1 MIYKVLTLNEWK
13 LAKETGVIIT
23 NIDKNDGFVHL
34 STARQ
39 LNATLSMYFQNS
51 SKVMLLE
58 VSHNKV
64 KKILKYEPT
73 NSDSSRKGFFYH
85 LYGELLIEYISKFWL
100 LERGAFNIPDEILIQ
115 AEADDLSIIRN
126 RVRTWIWAS

>member
-13 LAKETGVIIT
+13 IAKETGVIIT
-23 NIDKNDGFVHL
+23 NVDKNDGFVHL

-39 LNATLSMYFQNS
+39 LNATLSMYFQDS

-73 NSDSSRKGFFYH
+73 NSGSSRIGFFYH
-85 LYGELLIEYISKFWL
+85 LYGDLLIEYVSKFGL

-115 AEADDLSIIRN
+115 AEADDFKE
-126 RVRTWIWAS
+126 

>member
-39 LNATLSMYFQNS
+39 LNATLSMYFQDS

-73 NSDSSRKGFFYH
+73 NSGSSRKGFFYH

-115 AEADDLSIIRN
+115 AEADDFKE
-126 RVRTWIWAS
+126 

>member
-23 NIDKNDGFVHL
+23 NVDKNDGFVHL

-39 LNATLSMYFQNS
+39 LNATLSMYFKES

-115 AEADDLSIIRN
+115 AEADDFKE
-126 RVRTWIWAS
+126 

>member
-23 NIDKNDGFVHL
+23 NVDKNDGFVHL

-39 LNATLSMYFQNS
+39 LNATLSMYFQDS

-100 LERGAFNIPDEILIQ
+100 LERGAFNIPDKILIQ
-115 AEADDLSIIRN
+115 AEADDFKE
-126 RVRTWIWAS
+126 

>member
-1 MIYKVLTLNEWK
+1 MIYKVLTLSEWK

-23 NIDKNDGFVHL
+23 NVDKNDGFVHL

-39 LNATLSMYFQNS
+39 LNATLSMYFQDS

-58 VSHNKV
+58 VCHNKV
-64 KKILKYEPT
+64 KKILKYDPT
-73 NSDSSRKGFFYH
+73 NLGSSRKGFFYH

-115 AEADDLSIIRN
+115 AEADDFKE
-126 RVRTWIWAS
+126 

>member
-1 MIYKVLTLNEWK
+1 MIYKVLTLDEWNQ
-13 LAKETGVIIT
+13 AKDSGSIV
-23 NIDKNDGFVHL
+23 NDVDKNDGFVHL

-39 LNATLSMYFQNS
+39 LNATLSMYFQDS

-58 VSHNKV
+58 VSHNQV

-73 NSDSSRKGFFYH
+73 NSGSSRKGFFYH
-85 LYGELLIEYISKFWL
+85 LYGELLIEYVSKFWL

-115 AEADDLSIIRN
+115 AEADDFKE
-126 RVRTWIWAS
+126 

>member
-23 NIDKNDGFVHL
+23 NVDKNDGFVHL

-39 LNATLSMYFQNS
+39 LNATLSMYFQDS

-58 VSHNKV
+58 VRHNKV

-73 NSDSSRKGFFYH
+73 NSGSSRKGFFYH
-85 LYGELLIEYISKFWL
+85 LYGDLLIEYVSKFWL

-115 AEADDLSIIRN
+115 AEADDFKE
-126 RVRTWIWAS
+126 

>member
-1 MIYKVLTLNEWK
+1 MIYKVLTLSEWK

-23 NIDKNDGFVHL
+23 NVDKNDGFVHL

-39 LNATLSMYFQNS
+39 LNATLSMYFQDS

-73 NSDSSRKGFFYH
+73 NSGSSRKGFFYH

-115 AEADDLSIIRN
+115 AEADDFKE
-126 RVRTWIWAS
+126 

>member
-23 NIDKNDGFVHL
+23 NVDKNDGFVHL

-39 LNATLSMYFQNS
+39 LNATLSMYFQDS

-58 VSHNKV
+58 VSHNKA

-73 NSDSSRKGFFYH
+73 NSGSSRKGFFYH
-85 LYGELLIEYISKFWL
+85 LYGDLLIEYVSKFWL

-115 AEADDLSIIRN
+115 AEADDFKE
-126 RVRTWIWAS
+126 

>member
-13 LAKETGVIIT
+13 LAKESGVIIT
-23 NIDKNDGFVHL
+23 NVDKNDGFVHL

-39 LNATLSMYFQNS
+39 LNATLSMYFQDS

-73 NSDSSRKGFFYH
+73 NSGSSRKGFFYH

-115 AEADDLSIIRN
+115 AEADDFKE
-126 RVRTWIWAS
+126 

>member
-13 LAKETGVIIT
+13 IAKETGVIIT
-23 NIDKNDGFVHL
+23 NVDKNDGFVHL

-73 NSDSSRKGFFYH
+73 NSGSSRKGFFYH
-85 LYGELLIEYISKFWL
+85 LYGDLLIEYVSKFWL

-115 AEADDLSIIRN
+115 AEADDFKE
-126 RVRTWIWAS
+126 

>member
-13 LAKETGVIIT
+13 IAKETGVIIT
-23 NIDKNDGFVHL
+23 NVDKNDGFVHL

-39 LNATLSMYFQNS
+39 LNATLSMYFQDS

-58 VSHNKV
+58 VSHSKV

-73 NSDSSRKGFFYH
+73 NSGSSRKGFFYH
-85 LYGELLIEYISKFWL
+85 LYGDLLIEYVSKFWL

-115 AEADDLSIIRN
+115 AEADDFKE
-126 RVRTWIWAS
+126 

>member
-13 LAKETGVIIT
+13 IAKETGVIIT
-23 NIDKNDGFVHL
+23 NVDKNDGFVHL

-39 LNATLSMYFQNS
+39 LNATLSMYFQDS

-73 NSDSSRKGFFYH
+73 NSGSSRKGFFYH
-85 LYGELLIEYISKFWL
+85 LYGELLIEYVSKFWL

-115 AEADDLSIIRN
+115 AEADDFKE
-126 RVRTWIWAS
+126 

>member
-13 LAKETGVIIT
+13 IAKETGVIIT
-23 NIDKNDGFVHL
+23 NVDQNDGFVHL

-39 LNATLSMYFQNS
+39 LNATLSIYFQDS

-58 VSHNKV
+58 VCHNKV

-73 NSDSSRKGFFYH
+73 NSGSSRKGFFYH

-115 AEADDLSIIRN
+115 AEADDFKE
-126 RVRTWIWAS
+126 

>member
-13 LAKETGVIIT
+13 IAKETGVIIT
-23 NIDKNDGFVHL
+23 NVDRNDGFVHL

-39 LNATLSMYFQNS
+39 LNATLSMYFQDS

-73 NSDSSRKGFFYH
+73 NSGSSRKGFFYH
-85 LYGELLIEYISKFWL
+85 LYGDLLIEYVSKFWL

-115 AEADDLSIIRN
+115 AEADDFKE
-126 RVRTWIWAS
+126 

>member
-13 LAKETGVIIT
+13 IAKETGVIIT
-23 NIDKNDGFVHL
+23 NVDKNDGFVHL

-39 LNATLSMYFQNS
+39 LNATLSMYFQDS

-64 KKILKYEPT
+64 KKILKSEPAKPG
-73 NSDSSRKGFFYH
+73 SSRKGFFYH
-85 LYGELLIEYISKFWL
+85 LYGELLIEYVSKFWL

-115 AEADDLSIIRN
+115 AEADDFKE
-126 RVRTWIWAS
+126 

>member
-13 LAKETGVIIT
+13 IAKETGVIIT
-23 NIDKNDGFVHL
+23 NVDKNDGFVHL

-39 LNATLSMYFQNS
+39 LNATLSMYFQDS

-58 VSHNKV
+58 VRHNKV

-73 NSDSSRKGFFYH
+73 NSGSSRKGFFYH
-85 LYGELLIEYISKFWL
+85 LYGDLLIEYVSKFWI

-115 AEADDLSIIRN
+115 AEADEFKE
-126 RVRTWIWAS
+126 

>member
-1 MIYKVLTLNEWK
+1 MIYKVLTLSEWK

-23 NIDKNDGFVHL
+23 NVDKNDGFVHL

-39 LNATLSMYFQNS
+39 LNATLSMYFQDS

-58 VSHNKV
+58 VSHNQV

-73 NSDSSRKGFFYH
+73 NSGSSRKGFFYH
-85 LYGELLIEYISKFWL
+85 LYGELLIEYVSKFWL
-100 LERGAFNIPDEILIQ
+100 LQRGAFKIPDEILIQ
-115 AEADDLSIIRN
+115 AEADDFKE
-126 RVRTWIWAS
+126 

>member
-23 NIDKNDGFVHL
+23 NVDKNDGFVHL

-39 LNATLSMYFQNS
+39 LNATLSMYFQDS

-73 NSDSSRKGFFYH
+73 NSGSSRKGFFYH
-85 LYGELLIEYISKFWL
+85 LYGDLLIEYVSKFWL

-115 AEADDLSIIRN
+115 AEADN
-126 RVRTWIWAS
+126 FKE

>member
-1 MIYKVLTLNEWK
+1 MIYKVLTLDEWSQ
-13 LAKETGVIIT
+13 AKDSGAIA
-23 NIDKNDGFVHL
+23 NDLDKKDGFVHL

-39 LNATLSMYFQNS
+39 LNATLSMYFKDS

-73 NSDSSRKGFFYH
+73 NSGSSRKGFFYH
-85 LYGELLIEYISKFWL
+85 LYGELLIEYVSKFWL
-100 LERGAFNIPDEILIQ
+100 LERGAFNIPDKILIQ
-115 AEADDLSIIRN
+115 AEADDFKE
-126 RVRTWIWAS
+126 

>member
-13 LAKETGVIIT
+13 IAKETGVIIT
-23 NIDKNDGFVHL
+23 NVDKNDGFVHL

-39 LNATLSMYFQNS
+39 LNTTLSMYFQDS

-85 LYGELLIEYISKFWL
+85 LYGDLLIEYVSKFWL

-115 AEADDLSIIRN
+115 AEADDFKE
-126 RVRTWIWAS
+126 

>member
-13 LAKETGVIIT
+13 IAKETGVIIT
-23 NIDKNDGFVHL
+23 NVDKNDGFVHL

-39 LNATLSMYFQNS
+39 LNATLSMYFQDS

-58 VSHNKV
+58 VSHSKV

-73 NSDSSRKGFFYH
+73 NSGSSRKGFFYH
-85 LYGELLIEYISKFWL
+85 LYGDLLIEYVSKFWL

-115 AEADDLSIIRN
+115 AEAYDFKE
-126 RVRTWIWAS
+126 

>member
-1 MIYKVLTLNEWK
+1 MIYKVLTLDEWK
-13 LAKETGVIIT
+13 IAKETGVIIT
-23 NIDKNDGFVHL
+23 NVDKNDGFVHL

-39 LNATLSMYFQNS
+39 LNATLSMYFQDS

-85 LYGELLIEYISKFWL
+85 LYGELLIEYVSKFWL

-115 AEADDLSIIRN
+115 AEADN
-126 RVRTWIWAS
+126 FKE

>member
-13 LAKETGVIIT
+13 IAKETGVIIT
-23 NIDKNDGFVHL
+23 NVDKNDGFVHL

-73 NSDSSRKGFFYH
+73 NSGSSRKGFFYH
-85 LYGELLIEYISKFWL
+85 LYGDLLIEYVSKFWL
-100 LERGAFNIPDEILIQ
+100 LKRGAFNIPDEILIQ
-115 AEADDLSIIRN
+115 AEADDFKE
-126 RVRTWIWAS
+126 

>member
-13 LAKETGVIIT
+13 IAKETGVIIT
-23 NIDKNDGFVHL
+23 NVDKNDGFVHL

-39 LNATLSMYFQNS
+39 LNATLSMYFQDS
-51 SKVMLLE
+51 SRVMLLE

-73 NSDSSRKGFFYH
+73 NSGSSRKGFFYH
-85 LYGELLIEYISKFWL
+85 LYGDLLIEYVSKFWL

-115 AEADDLSIIRN
+115 AEADDFKE
-126 RVRTWIWAS
+126 

>member
-13 LAKETGVIIT
+13 IAKETGVIIT
-23 NIDKNDGFVHL
+23 NVDKNDGFVHL

-39 LNATLSMYFQNS
+39 LNATLSMYFQDS

-73 NSDSSRKGFFYH
+73 NSGSSRKGFFYH
-85 LYGELLIEYISKFWL
+85 LYGELLIEYISRFWL
-100 LERGAFNIPDEILIQ
+100 LKRGAFNIPDEILIQ
-115 AEADDLSIIRN
+115 AEADDFKE
-126 RVRTWIWAS
+126 

>member
-23 NIDKNDGFVHL
+23 NVDKNDGFVHL

-39 LNATLSMYFQNS
+39 LNATLSMYFQDS

-73 NSDSSRKGFFYH
+73 NSGSSRKGFFYH
-85 LYGELLIEYISKFWL
+85 LYGELLVEYISKFWL

-115 AEADDLSIIRN
+115 AEADDFKE
-126 RVRTWIWAS
+126 

>member
-13 LAKETGVIIT
+13 IAKETGVIIT
-23 NIDKNDGFVHL
+23 NVDKNDGFVHL

-39 LNATLSMYFQNS
+39 LNATLSMYFQDS

-58 VSHNKV
+58 VSHNQV

-73 NSDSSRKGFFYH
+73 NSGSSRKGFFYH
-85 LYGELLIEYISKFWL
+85 LYGDLLIEYVSKFWL

-115 AEADDLSIIRN
+115 AEADDFKE
-126 RVRTWIWAS
+126 

>member
-23 NIDKNDGFVHL
+23 NVDKNDGFVHL

-39 LNATLSMYFQNS
+39 LNATLSLYFQDS

-115 AEADDLSIIRN
+115 AEADDFKE
-126 RVRTWIWAS
+126 

>member
-13 LAKETGVIIT
+13 IAKETGVIIT
-23 NIDKNDGFVHL
+23 NVDKNDGFVHL

-39 LNATLSMYFQNS
+39 LNATLSMYFQDS

-115 AEADDLSIIRN
+115 AEADNLKE
-126 RVRTWIWAS
+126 

>member
-23 NIDKNDGFVHL
+23 NVDKNDGFVHL

-39 LNATLSMYFQNS
+39 LNATLSMYFQDS

-73 NSDSSRKGFFYH
+73 NSGSSRKGFFYH
-85 LYGELLIEYISKFWL
+85 LYGDLLIEYVSKFWL

-115 AEADDLSIIRN
+115 VEADDFKE
-126 RVRTWIWAS
+126 

>member
-23 NIDKNDGFVHL
+23 NVDKNDGFVHL

-39 LNATLSMYFQNS
+39 LNATLSMYFQDS

-85 LYGELLIEYISKFWL
+85 LYGDLLIEYVSKFWL

-115 AEADDLSIIRN
+115 AEADDFKE
-126 RVRTWIWAS
+126 

>member
-1 MIYKVLTLNEWK
+1 MIYKVLTLSEWK

-23 NIDKNDGFVHL
+23 NVDKNDGFVHL

-39 LNATLSMYFQNS
+39 LNATLSMYFQDS

-58 VSHNKV
+58 VCHNKV

-73 NSDSSRKGFFYH
+73 NSGSSRKGFFYH
-85 LYGELLIEYISKFWL
+85 LYGDLLIEYVSKFWL

-115 AEADDLSIIRN
+115 AEADDFKE
-126 RVRTWIWAS
+126 

>member
-23 NIDKNDGFVHL
+23 NVDKNDGFVHL

-39 LNATLSMYFQNS
+39 LNATLSMYFQDS

-73 NSDSSRKGFFYH
+73 NSGSSRKGFFYH
-85 LYGELLIEYISKFWL
+85 LYGDLLIEYVSKFWL

-115 AEADDLSIIRN
+115 AEADDFKE
-126 RVRTWIWAS
+126 

>member
-1 MIYKVLTLNEWK
+1 MIYKVLTLREWK

-23 NIDKNDGFVHL
+23 NVDKNDGFVHL

-39 LNATLSMYFQNS
+39 LNATLSMYFQDS

-58 VSHNKV
+58 VSHNQV

-73 NSDSSRKGFFYH
+73 NSGSSRKGFFYH
-85 LYGELLIEYISKFWL
+85 LYGELLIEYVSKFWL
-100 LERGAFNIPDEILIQ
+100 LQRGAFKIPDEILIQ
-115 AEADDLSIIRN
+115 AEADDFKE
-126 RVRTWIWAS
+126 

>member
-13 LAKETGVIIT
+13 IAKETGVIIT
-23 NIDKNDGFVHL
+23 NVDKNDGFVHL

-39 LNATLSMYFQNS
+39 LNATLSMYFQDS

-58 VSHNKV
+58 VCHNKV

-73 NSDSSRKGFFYH
+73 NSGSSRKGFFYH

-115 AEADDLSIIRN
+115 AEADDFKE
-126 RVRTWIWAS
+126 

>member
-13 LAKETGVIIT
+13 IAKETGVIIT
-23 NIDKNDGFVHL
+23 NVDKNDGFVHL

-39 LNATLSMYFQNS
+39 LNATLSMYFQDS
-51 SKVMLLE
+51 SKVMLFE

-73 NSDSSRKGFFYH
+73 NSGSSRKGFFYH
-85 LYGELLIEYISKFWL
+85 LYGDLLIEYVSKFWL

-115 AEADDLSIIRN
+115 AEADDFKE
-126 RVRTWIWAS
+126 